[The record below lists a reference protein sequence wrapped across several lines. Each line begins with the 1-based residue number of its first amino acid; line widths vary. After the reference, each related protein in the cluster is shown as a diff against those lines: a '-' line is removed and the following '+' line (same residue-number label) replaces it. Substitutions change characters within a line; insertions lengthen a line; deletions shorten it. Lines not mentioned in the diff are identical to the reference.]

1 MKKKACL
8 SVLLLTALL
17 LCVAVSCGKQKEA
30 LSCRSFTV
38 YDVKAPARKL
48 TAEELSEY
56 LDGVTY
62 REATPRQCSC
72 IASAARC
79 EELVLW
85 KGSKF
90 GIFTTEE
97 GEQQQIR
104 ISLYGGF
111 FSLLD
116 ENEHPQREGQAQIGE
131 YYSID
136 ESRLAD
142 WNELID
148 VS

>member
-1 MKKKACL
+1 MKKRALL
-8 SVLLLTALL
+8 SALLLMALL
-17 LCVAVSCGKQKEA
+17 LCAPVSCVKKTEA
-30 LSCRSFTV
+30 LSCRSLTV
-38 YDVKAPARKL
+38 YDVQAPARRL
-48 TAEELSEY
+48 TAEELKEY
-56 LDGVTY
+56 LDGVTF
-62 REATPRQCSC
+62 RQATPRQCGC
-72 IASAARC
+72 ITSAARC